1 MTDLAV
7 DTVHLGMDYDVALE
21 NYLSEKPR
29 FRETMKQFTLGKIE
43 EVVHPRQQDVGLDLK
58 RIRRHAREEDW
69 ESMEPKKKRE
79 RTPLSFFVTYQQT
92 FGKKLWRVK
101 PNPAYWSSK
110 SKKKM
115 KRDELSLPLYKR
127 GSLGDSNSK
136 SSRALR
142 RGQEAL
148 EVWDREMGIEDD
160 WEDLAKEI
168 EKEKGQNRSASGS
181 SGILP
186 PHDQSTTP
194 IRDPSPTP
202 SSLTSLEDLPST
214 SPADS
219 PDSSVHQVRSPFDRA
234 SSSHNASLER
244 NASLPQEASPSSDS
258 PPARNESPDRHP
270 SPTPSSLTSL
280 EDLPSPSGSSS
291 RPIDSSG
298 SDALPLDRHASPPRI
313 HSPKSPLP
321 TSNPSTES
329 AAPPKAPAFAKVSV
343 VGCDLGTTQYV
354 AGVVI
359 REDHVQF
366 WKQGSTDQTKRSI
379 VDTKVGQADGK
390 LSEESHLAQILTGA
404 DSHLSL
410 SQSSKSEINEN
421 DRIPGQ
427 ALPPGGLPILFSRS
441 NDLDPTPPSPS
452 LPPPSLRRETSS
464 SSASKPSDQ
473 HPSNSHAQPSS
484 HRLLSP
490 SPQPPPPTPAV
501 AVPAPPVN
509 DQNGTVFLSDLS
521 QLPAILQ
528 HGALPRL
535 DKVHAVR
542 RVGNKGFR
550 KRHEAS
556 GARKLVNKLFP
567 KPEKKGDKELVLF
580 FIGKNDMTS
589 SGGIGIGKGKDG
601 LQAIVDAMKA
611 VPHLEVLVLMV
622 EESYTSMFCVN
633 PDCGFK

>member
-29 FRETMKQFTLGKIE
+29 FRETMKQFTLGKIK

-58 RIRRHAREEDW
+58 RICRYAREEDW

-79 RTPLSFFVTYQQT
+79 RTPLSFFVTYQRAV
-92 FGKKLWRVK
+92 GSKKLWRVK

-136 SSRALR
+136 SSRALQ

-244 NASLPQEASPSSDS
+244 TASLPQEASPSSDS

-366 WKQGSTDQTKRSI
+366 WKQGSTDQNKRSI
-379 VDTKVGQADGK
+379 VDTKLGQADGK

-410 SQSSKSEINEN
+410 SQSSELKLIKTIEYQVKLFHLVAYQSSSPGATIS
-421 DRIPGQ
+421 IPLLLHRVSL
-427 ALPPGGLPILFSRS
+427 LPPFVVKRALLPLLNLPTNTLQILTLNLRLIDCSRRLL
-441 NDLDPTPPSPS
+441 NL
-452 LPPPSLRRETSS
+452 L
-464 SSASKPSDQ
+464 
-473 HPSNSHAQPSS
+473 
-484 HRLLSP
+484 HRLLLFLLLLYPLLP
-490 SPQPPPPTPAV
+490 STIRTEQ
-501 AVPAPPVN
+501 
-509 DQNGTVFLSDLS
+509 
-521 QLPAILQ
+521 
-528 HGALPRL
+528 
-535 DKVHAVR
+535 
-542 RVGNKGFR
+542 
-550 KRHEAS
+550 
-556 GARKLVNKLFP
+556 
-567 KPEKKGDKELVLF
+567 
-580 FIGKNDMTS
+580 S
-589 SGGIGIGKGKDG
+589 S
-601 LQAIVDAMKA
+601 
-611 VPHLEVLVLMV
+611 
-622 EESYTSMFCVN
+622 
-633 PDCGFK
+633 